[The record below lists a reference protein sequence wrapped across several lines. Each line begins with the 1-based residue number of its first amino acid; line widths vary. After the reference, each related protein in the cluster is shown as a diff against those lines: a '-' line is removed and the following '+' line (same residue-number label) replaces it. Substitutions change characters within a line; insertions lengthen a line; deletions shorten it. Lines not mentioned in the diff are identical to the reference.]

1 MPIVLASN
9 EANAN
14 DRFNWRDI
22 TGVQYHYPNG
32 YRNIIHPGE
41 RFIYYRGIRRANGR
55 RGLAEYFGCGTI
67 GGIRRDASIPDTVP
81 KTRWAWYCTI
91 LDYLPFNP
99 PVPAKMDGEFLEKI
113 SSNAWRNG
121 VRTIDDVTYQ
131 RIMAASGLQTEPTRH
146 IPTAPPQ
153 MPRLE
158 EVIIPAA
165 TSDNLLVPT
174 APPSE
179 DEGTLGANGSSRRYS
194 RQSRIIGNRAE
205 ALALAWVKRTFPTAR
220 QIRWVADQGE
230 TPGWDIEVT
239 DEHGG
244 ILAVEVKGASG
255 AGFLNF
261 ELTPGELRASQQLG
275 NRYWLLLVA
284 DCLGQSP
291 RLQVIKDPYALISE
305 GVLELVPSGYHV
317 SSARR
322 SADEPPADHGNL
334 EFPAER
340 FQNRQ

>member
-14 DRFNWRDI
+14 DRFNWQDI

-32 YRNIIHPGE
+32 YRNIIRPGE
-41 RFIYYRGIRRANGR
+41 RFIYYRGMRRADGR
-55 RGLAEYFGCGTI
+55 RALAEYFGCGTI
-67 GGIRRDASIPDTVP
+67 GDIRRDDSIPDTAP
-81 KTRWAWYCTI
+81 KARWAWYCTI

-99 PVPAKMDGEFLEKI
+99 PVPAKNDGEFFEKI
-113 SSNAWRNG
+113 SPNAWRNG
-121 VRTIDDVTYQ
+121 VRMLDEVTYQ
-131 RIMAASGLQTEPTRH
+131 QIIGAAGLHTEPLSRDV
-146 IPTAPPQ
+146 PTAPPQ

-174 APPSE
+174 TPPLSGDERTFGAKAPGP
-179 DEGTLGANGSSRRYS
+179 RYS
-194 RQSRIIGNRAE
+194 HHSRIIGNRAE
-205 ALALAWVKRTFPTAR
+205 AIALALVKRTFPTAR
-220 QIRWVADQGE
+220 QVRWVADRGE

-255 AGFLNF
+255 GAFLNF
-261 ELTPGELRASQQLG
+261 QLTPGELRASQQLG
-275 NRYWLLLVA
+275 NRYLLLLVA

-291 RLQVIKDPYALISE
+291 RLQVIPDPYAMISD
-305 GVLELVPSGYHV
+305 GALELVPSSYRV
-317 SSARR
+317 SRKRR
-322 SADEPPADHGNL
+322 PMPA
-334 EFPAER
+334 A
-340 FQNRQ
+340 